1 MRRGDICSGQ
11 SFRWNLCFVN
21 RRCCCCMLLLKA
33 PTPLPNQ
40 GHSLPTS
47 QSRWSWP
54 QASRT
59 IPFLLGILLAWGGA
73 RDLFAQTVQP
83 KPRQDSRLII
93 EDFDRPRPHLT
104 RLESELFLLTGNRL
118 RADYSHLVRHGSTG
132 YALHVS
138 FDEKAEARPEDS
150 AGLRFSLSGPLGD
163 ARQVRNLTSYS
174 ELIFQA
180 RGGQTPAPCRLRIE
194 LRGASQAFWDEEIA
208 PGHDWILHRIP
219 LDPSR
224 WSPFRAG
231 DPICFDRIKEMDF
244 LMAPVGNPSQG
255 DFYLDRLE
263 CLGPRRSIFDW
274 TASSDDD
281 LIDYVEYHTY
291 QFFEGFSDPVTG
303 FTLDRTSSS
312 ELSSIAAIGFGL
324 SAHAVAASRGWI
336 TPEQG
341 AERVLRILRSLR
353 DGATRSSKNGFYAHF
368 LRARTGD
375 PDPDSEISIIDT
387 ALLLAGIYVA
397 RGYFGKDPEIA
408 ALSAQL
414 IEAVQ
419 WGWFF
424 DQKQKHFFMAWSPK
438 RRAGY
443 EFPDLLGPGY
453 FCGASD
459 RPVHWGTY
467 TDEVALI
474 SILAAASPRQ
484 QVPASSFASI
494 DRTARQY
501 GDVTLANSYNG
512 SLFTYFYGSCF
523 VDTRRLGSSSDAFNW
538 FDNTTRAIQANRRFA
553 LDQKLPDWAFGITA
567 CEGPDGHYH
576 NYGTPPSTVAPEFDG
591 TVALYGMVG
600 SILHSRPEVLK
611 ALRNLSVLDVFQE
624 GLGFADALNLKQM
637 NPQSQLPW
645 VNWTRFGIDQGA
657 ILLILENA
665 RTGFASAQFQSNG
678 VIDGVLT
685 SMFPQRTR

>member
-1 MRRGDICSGQ
+1 
-11 SFRWNLCFVN
+11 
-21 RRCCCCMLLLKA
+21 MLLLSA
-33 PTPLPNQ
+33 PHRLSTQANGL
-40 GHSLPTS
+40 SVRF
-47 QSRWSWP
+47 RWSRRLP
-54 QASRT
+54 FGT
-59 IPFLLGILLAWGGA
+59 LPFLLGAFLAWGGA
-73 RDLFAQTVQP
+73 RDLFAQTLQP
-83 KPRQDSRLII
+83 RPRQDARLMI

-104 RLESELFLLTGNRL
+104 RLESELLLATGNRL
-118 RADYSHLVRHGSTG
+118 RADYSHLVRHGPTG
-132 YALHVS
+132 YSLHVS
-138 FDEKAEARPEDS
+138 FDEKADARSENS
-150 AGLRFSLSGPLGD
+150 GGLRFSLSGPLDD
-163 ARQVRNLTSYS
+163 ARQVRSLTSYS
-174 ELIFQA
+174 ELTFQA
-180 RGGQTPAPCRLRIE
+180 RGGDTQGPCRLRIQV
-194 LRGASQAFWDEEIA
+194 RGGSQAFWDEEIA
-208 PGHDWILHRIP
+208 PGHDWVLHRIP

-224 WSPFRAG
+224 WCPVRTG
-231 DPICFDRIKEMDF
+231 DLVSFDRVKEVDF
-244 LMAPVGNPSQG
+244 LIAPAGNPPQG

-263 CLGPRRSIFDW
+263 CLGQQRSIFDW
-274 TASSDDD
+274 KASSDDD

-291 QFFEGFSDPVTG
+291 QFFEGFSDQETG

-312 ELSSIAAIGFGL
+312 EISSVAAIGFGL

-341 AERVLRILRSLR
+341 VARVLRILRSLR
-353 DGATRSSKNGFYAHF
+353 DGAPRSSKNGFFAHF
-368 LRARTGD
+368 MHARTGD
-375 PDPDSEISIIDT
+375 PDPNSEISIIDT
-387 ALLLAGIYVA
+387 ALLLTGIYVA
-397 RGYFGKDPEIA
+397 REYFGKDAEIS
-408 ALSAQL
+408 ALSTQL

-424 DQKQKHFFMAWSPK
+424 DPKQKRFYMAWSPK
-438 RRAGY
+438 RRPGY
-443 EFPDLLGPGY
+443 EFPDLQGPGY

-459 RPVHWGTY
+459 RPIHWGTY

-484 QVPASSFASI
+484 QVAATSFAFV

-523 VDTRRLGSSSDAFNW
+523 LDTRRLGPSSDAFNW
-538 FDNTTRAIQANRRFA
+538 YDNTSRAIAANRRFA
-553 LDQKLPDWAFGITA
+553 LEQKLPDWAFGITA
-567 CEGPDGHYH
+567 CEGPDGQYH
-576 NYGTPPSTVAPEFDG
+576 NYGTPPSTVAPDFDG
-591 TVALYGMVG
+591 TLALYGMVG

-611 ALRNLSVLDVFQE
+611 ALRNLSALDVFQE
-624 GLGFADALNLKQM
+624 GLGFADALNLKEM
-637 NPQSQLPW
+637 NPQSLLPW